1 MKKTI
6 LQSTCDRC
14 GTEEI
19 TGFDKAPVGGDRD
32 RYVLPEG
39 WVNVSGNTARK
50 TLFEFDLCPDCARM
64 VRELAGASPVAV

>member
-14 GTEEI
+14 GEEDI
-19 TGFDKAPVGGDRD
+19 TAFDKHPTEGRD

-39 WVNVSGNTARK
+39 WINVSGNTSKR
-50 TLFEFDLCPDCARM
+50 TVFEFDLCADCAKI
-64 VRELAGASPVAV
+64 VREAAGASPVSV